1 MSMMRGVFGGRSL
14 LPPLLLL
21 MPLLFKYQVQA
32 AAASSAAAG
41 ESAVAASSSSA
52 AFIAAVTTRSSSA
65 AVSSA
70 APPPPPSSAM
80 DAVTEANT
88 EFALDLF
95 KALGAAAAGSGE
107 ERNVFFSPA
116 SVSAALAMLL
126 MGAKEETAA
135 QMSKSL
141 HLDGVEDVHGAYQ
154 SLLGAFSSTTQG
166 SVLRMANR
174 LYGEKG
180 YNFLQDFLDSS
191 AKFYQA
197 ELAAVNFKG
206 AFEEARK
213 EINAWVEGQTEGKIQ
228 DLLASGVVNSL
239 TRLVLVNAVY
249 FKGSWDAKFDPEV
262 TRDAEFKI
270 NKNEKKPVKM
280 MYKKAKYN
288 FSHVE
293 ELNVNI
299 VELPYEGHKLSM
311 VILVP
316 LAIEDETTGL
326 EKLESAL
333 TLKSLRQWTSPENM
347 SKLEVELHLP
357 HFRLEKSYTLNE
369 HLQRLGMASVF
380 TQGEAD
386 FSGINGARDL
396 YVSHVA
402 HKAFVEVN
410 EEGTEAAAATAAIVM
425 MRCARM
431 GPVVRADHPFIFFIR
446 ENSSG
451 SVLFLGRFAS
461 P

>member
-1 MSMMRGVFGGRSL
+1 WKLVELSR
-14 LPPLLLL
+14 
-21 MPLLFKYQVQA
+21 
-32 AAASSAAAG
+32 
-41 ESAVAASSSSA
+41 
-52 AFIAAVTTRSSSA
+52 
-65 AVSSA
+65 VSN
-70 APPPPPSSAM
+70 PG
-80 DAVTEANT
+80 
-88 EFALDLF
+88 ALRD
-95 KALGAAAAGSGE
+95 
-107 ERNVFFSPA
+107 
-116 SVSAALAMLL
+116 
-126 MGAKEETAA
+126 
-135 QMSKSL
+135 QSL

-191 AKFYQA
+191 AKFYRA

-357 HFRLEKSYTLNE
+357 RFRLEKSYTLNE

>member
-1 MSMMRGVFGGRSL
+1 
-14 LPPLLLL
+14 
-21 MPLLFKYQVQA
+21 
-32 AAASSAAAG
+32 
-41 ESAVAASSSSA
+41 
-52 AFIAAVTTRSSSA
+52 
-65 AVSSA
+65 
-70 APPPPPSSAM
+70 M
-80 DAVTEANT
+80 DAVTAANT

-95 KALGAAAAGSGE
+95 RELSTASGAG
-107 ERNVFFSPA
+107 NVFFSPA
-116 SVSAALAMLL
+116 SVSAALAMVLL
-126 MGAKEETAA
+126 GAKEETAA

-141 HLDGVEDVHGAYQ
+141 HLDGVEDVHGGYQ

-191 AKFYQA
+191 AKYYQA
-197 ELAAVNFKG
+197 ELAAVNFKE

-228 DLLASGVVNSL
+228 DLLASGVVTSL

-249 FKGSWDAKFDPEV
+249 FKGSWAAKFDPEV

-288 FSHVE
+288 FSHVD
-293 ELNVNI
+293 ELSVNI
-299 VELPYEGHKLSM
+299 VELPYEGNKLSM
-311 VILVP
+311 LLLVP

-333 TLKSLRQWTSPENM
+333 TLKSLNEWTSPENM
-347 SKLEVELHLP
+347 SNLEVKLHLP
-357 HFRLEKSYTLNE
+357 RFRLENSYTLND
-369 HLQRLGMASVF
+369 HLQRLGMSSIF
-380 TQGEAD
+380 TQGKAD
-386 FSGINGARDL
+386 FSGIDGTRDL

-410 EEGTEAAAATAAIVM
+410 EEGTEAAAATAAIMM